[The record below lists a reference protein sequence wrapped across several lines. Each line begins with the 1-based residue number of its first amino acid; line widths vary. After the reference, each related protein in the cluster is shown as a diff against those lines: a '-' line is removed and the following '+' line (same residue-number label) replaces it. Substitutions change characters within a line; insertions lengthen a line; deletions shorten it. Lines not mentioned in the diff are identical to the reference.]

1 MSIILDRKLA
11 HVNNLD
17 DSSIDETRDGSSSDE
32 KNPFDRQKIISWLAN
47 AVNIHKQVATYVH
60 DNTRIDVIGSN
71 DMADDKLIELVDF
84 VATKSLLRKL

>member
-1 MSIILDRKLA
+1 M
-11 HVNNLD
+11 
-17 DSSIDETRDGSSSDE
+17 
-32 KNPFDRQKIISWLAN
+32 ISWLAN

-84 VATKSLLRKL
+84 VTTKSLLRKL